1 MKLKTIDD
9 LTNNGMVEVDQSN
22 VSATGSL
29 KFVALN
35 IESKMILFFSSKLI
49 PEKSTVLDSVVFD
62 AIFSKKDSNSMPWNG

>member
-35 IESKMILFFSSKLI
+35 IESKMISFFLQNLFQKNQPF
-49 PEKSTVLDSVVFD
+49 
-62 AIFSKKDSNSMPWNG
+62 